1 MFFKQRIFA
10 LAASAL
16 ILAGCSG
23 GNDTQQSAQGGPAM
37 KTLKIA
43 YIPITH
49 ALPLFMACELPDSL
63 RESKAI
69 ELVKFGSWPELVE
82 ALNTGRVDGASML
95 IQLAVKSKEAGFPL
109 KAMALGHRDG
119 NVVVVSPEINS
130 PKDLIGKTIAIP
142 HRLSSLNFLFRMM
155 IAKAGIDVSKINVI
169 ELPPPEMPA
178 ALAEK
183 RIQAYFVAE
192 PFGAKGVVSGA
203 GKVLYQSEEVWPNSV
218 CCALVLR
225 DSVIKNNSAETK
237 ALMHDYLRAGT
248 FLASTPDSALPVMS
262 KYLSAKEPVL
272 KQSLEWIEY
281 ANLSIDTA
289 DYQVLADWM
298 MKLGLSKTPPAYSDF
313 VDNSFTSKYYA
324 K

>member
-1 MFFKQRIFA
+1 MFLNRLTLFVMA
-10 LAASAL
+10 LSLAL
-16 ILAGCSG
+16 CSCSRS
-23 GNDTQQSAQGGPAM
+23 NSSSEDVPKSTQV

-63 RESKAI
+63 KQSKSI

-95 IQLAVKSKEAGFPL
+95 IQLALKSKEAGFPI
-109 KAMALGHRDG
+109 KAVALGHRDG
-119 NVVVVSPEINS
+119 NVVVVAPEINS
-130 PKDLIGKTIAIP
+130 PQDLIGKTIAIP

-155 IAKAGIDVSKINVI
+155 IEKAGIDITKMNVI

-178 ALAEK
+178 ALSEK
-183 RIQAYFVAE
+183 RVQAYFVAE

-225 DSVIKNNSAETK
+225 DSVIKNNPAETK
-237 ALMHDYLRAGT
+237 ALMQDYLRAGT
-248 FLASTPDSALPVMS
+248 FLAANPDAALPVMM
-262 KYLSAKEPVL
+262 KYMNAKEPVL
-272 KQSLEWIEY
+272 RKSLEWIEY
-281 ANLSIDTA
+281 GNLTIDTA
-289 DYQVLADWM
+289 DYKVLTDWM
-298 MKLGLSKTPPAYSDF
+298 LKLELSKTPPAYSDF
-313 VDNSFTSKYYA
+313 VDNSFTKEYY
-324 K
+324 KK

>member
-1 MFFKQRIFA
+1 MFLNKLA
-10 LAASAL
+10 LFLTASAL
-16 ILAGCSG
+16 TLCSCSSTDTAQK
-23 GNDTQQSAQGGPAM
+23 DTQNGKEL

-49 ALPLFMACELPDSL
+49 ALPLFMACELPDSVKH
-63 RESKAI
+63 SKSI

-82 ALNTGRVDGASML
+82 ALNTGQVDGASML
-95 IQLAVKSKEAGFPL
+95 IQLALRSKEAGFAL

-119 NVVVVSPEINS
+119 NVVVVAPEINS
-130 PKDLIGKTIAIP
+130 PQDLIGKTIAIP

-155 IAKAGIDVSKINVI
+155 IEKAGIDVTKMNVI

-192 PFGAKGVVSGA
+192 PFGAKGVVSGS
-203 GKVLYQSEEVWPNSV
+203 GKVLYQSEDVWPNSV

-225 DSVIKNNSAETK
+225 DSVIKNNRAETE
-237 ALMHDYLRAGT
+237 ALMYDYLHAGT
-248 FLASTPDSALPVMS
+248 FLANNTEQALPIMM
-262 KYLSAKEPVL
+262 KYMNAKEPVL
-272 KQSLEWIEY
+272 RKSLEWIEY
-281 ANLSIDTA
+281 GNLSIDTA
-289 DYQVLADWM
+289 DYKVLTDWM
-298 MKLGLSKTPPAYSDF
+298 TKLELSKNPPSYTNF
-313 VDNSFTSKYYA
+313 VDNSFTKEYYN